1 MLANKTAIKNENIS
15 NKELTEELHEPIIKI
30 SRKKVRFPFINNTW
44 GADLADMQLTNK
56 FNKGICFWLCAID
69 IYSKC
74 AWVIPLKDKKIITI
88 TNAFHKILDESNF
101 KPSNIWV
108 HKVSEFYNEIV

>member
-74 AWVIPLKDKKIITI
+74 AWVIPLKDKEIITI
-88 TNAFHKILDESNF
+88 TNALHKILDESNF

>member
-15 NKELTEELHEPIIKI
+15 SKELTEELHEPIIKI

>member
-108 HKVSEFYNEIV
+108 HKISEFYDEIV